1 MGITDSTLKKI
12 RATVQA
18 AQEKNAGKE
27 QEISDVC
34 TAAEKLMVHTA
45 VYRVLSE
52 KSKAAPTS
60 FAARLL
66 GVPLRVGGMA
76 LRWNLMTEL
85 AGAIDRL
92 LEEHPASA
100 DEEPAEAAPCESEA
114 CATEEETDV
123 VSDPEPATPT
133 APAEEPAV
141 QTMAVLDREE
151 PDDGD
156 EDENGEDRE
165 EEEEAYDG
173 DLSEL
178 EFIDVTEEPERYRE
192 MLEQERRGEVRLIN
206 RYRRSFHSRLVQS
219 QGNVQEYYSALKNA
233 LLSYRGVKG
242 RVSWNYESFNKGR
255 TKLAKINAKT
265 RTLYLYLAI
274 PPEELQDSKYFFEDV
289 SAVKKYA
296 EVPVLFKIKGERKF
310 RHAMELIEKLCG
322 EQMALPPV
330 KDYEPQDY
338 TVPYQTT
345 AELVQQGL
353 VKQFT
358 AAVPIEISTEIAFL

>member
-18 AQEKNAGKE
+18 AQAKTAGKE
-27 QEISDVC
+27 QEVSDVC
-34 TAAEKLMVHTA
+34 TAAEKLVAHT
-45 VYRVLSE
+45 VVQRVLSE

-60 FAARLL
+60 LAARLL

-76 LRWNLMTEL
+76 LRWSLMAEL

-92 LEEHPASA
+92 LEENPAPTA
-100 DEEPAEAAPCESEA
+100 GIPAEEVREQETEAACPAEPAEEPAPAPETEAAAEA
-114 CATEEETDV
+114 V
-123 VSDPEPATPT
+123 
-133 APAEEPAV
+133 PAEEPAV
-141 QTMAVLDREE
+141 QTMAEVNPEE
-151 PDDGD
+151 MEDD
-156 EDENGEDRE
+156 EDDED
-165 EEEEAYDG
+165 EEEAYDG

-178 EFIDVTEEPERYRE
+178 EFIDVMEEPERYRE

-206 RYRRSFHSRLVQS
+206 RYRRSFRSRLVQS
-219 QGNVQEYYSALKNA
+219 QGNVQEYYSAIKNA
-233 LLSYRGVKG
+233 LLSYKGVKG

-274 PPEELQDSKYFFEDV
+274 NPEELQDTKYFFEDV
-289 SAVKKYA
+289 SSKKKYA

-310 RHAMELIEKLCG
+310 KHALELIEKLCG

-330 KDYEPQDY
+330 KDFEPQDY
-338 TVPYQTT
+338 TVPYQNT

-353 VKQFT
+353 VRQFT
-358 AAVPIEISTEIAFL
+358 AAVPVEITTEIAFF